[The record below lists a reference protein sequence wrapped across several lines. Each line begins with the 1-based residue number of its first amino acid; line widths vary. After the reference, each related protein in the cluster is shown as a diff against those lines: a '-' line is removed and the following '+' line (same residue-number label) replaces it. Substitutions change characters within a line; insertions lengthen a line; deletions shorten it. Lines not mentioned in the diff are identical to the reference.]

1 MTFKHKLSARLARL
15 RPLVVSVV
23 VVMIAIVAC
32 ELPLARE
39 SNDPVTRLVV
49 FPKNL
54 TLHPNDTTELMAVG
68 FTAAGDSGSLNVS
81 WSVTGGSV
89 LSTQTQGRKHY
100 GKYKAGSDP
109 GNFKAVAGDSTGTLA
124 DTATITVAPEP
135 VASVDVA
142 PASASIA
149 IGQTVQLTGTPR
161 DAHGTALAGRTVTWT
176 SSNSSVAS
184 VNFMGLVSGATAGTA
199 TITAT
204 SEGQTGTSAITV
216 TASTAPV
223 ASVTVTPAS
232 TSVSVGGV
240 AQLTAIPKD
249 ASGNPLVGRVVTWQS
264 SSAGV
269 ATVNSTGLVTGVAQ
283 GSATVT
289 ATSEGQSGTSAIT
302 VTVTVTP
309 VASVTVTPA
318 SASVLVGGTAQ
329 LTATPKDASG
339 NPLLGR
345 VVTWQSSSAGIA
357 TVNSTGLVTGVAQ
370 GSATVTATSE
380 GQSGTS
386 AITVTVPPVA
396 SVAVTPASANVFV
409 GGTAQLT
416 ATPKDAS
423 GNPLAGRV
431 VTWQSGN
438 TGIATVNSTGLV
450 TGVAQGSATV
460 TATSEGQSGTSAI
473 TVTTSTAPVASVTVA
488 PASTDVFV
496 GAVAQLT
503 ATPKD
508 ASGNPLVGRVVT
520 WQSSNPGIATVN
532 ATGLVTGIAQGS
544 ATVTATSEGKNGQS
558 SITVN
563 PLPTGQCGV
572 WPAGIAQWVQPL
584 PLSTGQS
591 FYASPNGSDANPGTL
606 AAPWQSLSKA
616 ASLQPGQ
623 TLFLRAGTYGA
634 RGTVWTFGNNGTASG
649 TITVAG
655 YPGDVRP
662 VLLGAVRMTGQYI
675 RLSGVVLDGPTG
687 DVAGPGPSGE
697 AILLI
702 MSGSHTEFSNS
713 EVRYDYW
720 HAGIG
725 GDGGFDY
732 RVIGNYVHDNGGY
745 LGDYNDA
752 QNNTSH
758 GMYASPSSYGLIANN
773 IFEHNDAKGWMAR
786 HDANH
791 LLIVNNTI
799 VGNGRFGIDL
809 AELSNNIIAA
819 NNVVQNNGVMGK
831 GGGGIQMAG
840 LGPYWQINNVYW
852 NNNGSDVIGGTVTN
866 PLIANPLLVTA
877 STGTVT
883 NQIVGDPGTDNHLRV
898 GSPAIAYA
906 DPAYAVPFDIVGRC
920 RGASPDAGAYQH

>member
-1 MTFKHKLSARLARL
+1 LDLVEALRMTFKHKLSARIARL
-15 RPLVVSVV
+15 RPLVVSVL

-32 ELPLARE
+32 ELPLARDA
-39 SNDPVTRLVV
+39 NDPVTRLVV

-54 TLHPNDTTELMAVG
+54 TLQPNDTTELMAVG
-68 FTAAGDSGSLNVS
+68 FTAAGDSGTIDVN
-81 WSVTGGSV
+81 WSVTGGTV
-89 LSTQTQGRKHY
+89 LSTQTQGKRHY
-100 GKYKAGSDP
+100 GKYKAGSQP
-109 GNFKAVAGDSTGTLA
+109 GDFKAVAGDSTGTLT

-142 PASASIA
+142 PASASIVA
-149 IGQTVQLTGTPR
+149 GQTVQLTGTPR
-161 DAHGTALAGRTVTWT
+161 DAHGAALAGRTVTWT

-204 SEGQTGTSAITV
+204 SEGQSGTSAITV

-232 TSVSVGGV
+232 ASVSIGGV
-240 AQLTAIPKD
+240 AQLTATPKD
-249 ASGNPLVGRVVTWQS
+249 ASGNTLVGRVVTWQS
-264 SSAGV
+264 SSPGV

-318 SASVLVGGTAQ
+318 SASM
-329 LTATPKDASG
+329 S
-339 NPLLGR
+339 
-345 VVTWQSSSAGIA
+345 
-357 TVNSTGLVTGVAQ
+357 
-370 GSATVTATSE
+370 
-380 GQSGTS
+380 
-386 AITVTVPPVA
+386 
-396 SVAVTPASANVFV
+396 V

-431 VTWQSGN
+431 VTWQSSN
-438 TGIATVNSTGLV
+438 TGVATVSSSGLV
-450 TGVAQGSATV
+450 SGVAQGSATV

-503 ATPKD
+503 AIPKD

-520 WQSSNPGIATVN
+520 WQSSNTGIATVN

-544 ATVTATSEGKNGQS
+544 ATVTATSEGQS
-558 SITVN
+558 GGSAITVN

-702 MSGSHTEFSNS
+702 MSGSHTELSNS

-720 HAGIG
+720 HAGVG

-809 AELSNNIIAA
+809 AEQSNNIIAA

-831 GGGGIQMAG
+831 GGGGIQMGG

-852 NNNGSDVIGGTVTN
+852 NNDGSDVIGGTVVN
-866 PLIANPLLVTA
+866 PLIANPLLVTP
-877 STGTVT
+877 STGTVP

>member
-68 FTAAGDSGSLNVS
+68 FTAAGDSGSLSVS

-318 SASVLVGGTAQ
+318 SASVL
-329 LTATPKDASG
+329 
-339 NPLLGR
+339 
-345 VVTWQSSSAGIA
+345 
-357 TVNSTGLVTGVAQ
+357 
-370 GSATVTATSE
+370 
-380 GQSGTS
+380 
-386 AITVTVPPVA
+386 
-396 SVAVTPASANVFV
+396 V